1 METGET
7 PEAAYARIFANF
19 GNSPMAGMAGSGGL
33 SDISGQLPIYNPAA
47 EPRGLV
53 PEFTGSALAE
63 WQAQAG
69 LPQGS
74 TWNDERNVY
83 ITPSGTPQIFPGD
96 PYYLPGFPKLE
107 RYAPL
112 GGTSQALTSTPSPTS
127 SLADTTSN
135 PLGTTTPELTTPDLT
150 TPDPTGIKPDMPGS
164 LTDSLGGSGF
174 GDTIGDAGMMRNL
187 IAQLLANRGG
197 GGGWGG
203 GTSVGGLFGGSSGL
217 GGKLGL

>member
-7 PEAAYARIFANF
+7 PEAAYARIF
-19 GNSPMAGMAGSGGL
+19 GNGMPNLFAGGGGGDV
-33 SDISGQLPIYNPAA
+33 SAELPFYNPAA
-47 EPRGLV
+47 APYGSV
-53 PEFTGSALAE
+53 PEPTGAAMAE
-63 WQAQAG
+63 WQAGAG

-74 TWNDERNVY
+74 TWNDPRHVWM
-83 ITPSGTPQIFPGD
+83 TPSGTPQIFPGD
-96 PYYLPGFPKLE
+96 PYSLEGFPKLE